1 MGAKAGDKPGG
12 SPPAPLTLPGLQF
25 LAPSPF
31 TVATSTEDIQAK
43 VNQLCVIRGGGLGQY
58 VALWPMPSLP
68 RWLFSSLALH
78 LAQCHNTGLPQ
89 LKASLQPS
97 SHGVCGDLLGSRAG
111 INAKLMQAG
120 AGSCFGKTPQPEN
133 GPVIKAAKIC
143 LT

>member
-1 MGAKAGDKPGG
+1 
-12 SPPAPLTLPGLQF
+12 
-25 LAPSPF
+25 
-31 TVATSTEDIQAK
+31 
-43 VNQLCVIRGGGLGQY
+43 
-58 VALWPMPSLP
+58 MPSLP
-68 RWLFSSLALH
+68 WWLFSSLALH

-120 AGSCFGKTPQPEN
+120 PGSCFGKTPQPEN
-133 GPVIKAAKIC
+133 GPVIKAVKIC